1 MRIKRNI
8 LWKLY
13 IVILFTTEL
22 ISFNIYG
29 NLRLYYIVNV
39 FVLFL
44 FSRLIGKAL
53 SKKVLFSLILFVLS
67 LLFTSVFSDS
77 MIGSIRSVIS
87 LNFNIMI
94 AFTIYL
100 ILSQK
105 KITINEFYDLI
116 EKVFLV
122 NVVYGIVS
130 LLLYRVAGIN
140 ISLNPGTAFQIKG
153 FQIPGLRTEANTHGK
168 ICCYAVAYCF
178 PFLIMNRMDKQK
190 KFLLYLSLLT
200 LVVSPTRS
208 ATYALLIAIFCFLIY
223 LMAKGYSG
231 KVVKILFVILTVFGL
246 ASVLISSGIVKIEGY
261 SLTKLNSFF
270 ITSKEAAM
278 QDYSGAFRME
288 SLMAAFD
295 IWTQSLKT
303 FLLGVGY
310 NQAVVVL
317 QNNTVK
323 TVASGVEAMGL
334 LVGGGLL
341 SLLTLIIAVFTA
353 IKAVYFMLN
362 RSTSRNQCVLSSL
375 FICLIFSFS
384 MSCISGSFYVP
395 ETWMTFGII
404 AYYSE
409 TYYLLEE
416 S

>member
-1 MRIKRNI
+1 MIVKRNI

-13 IVILFTTEL
+13 IVVLFTTEL
-22 ISFNIYG
+22 ISFNFYG
-29 NLRLYYIVNV
+29 NLRLYYIVNF

-44 FSRLIGKAL
+44 FSKLIGKAL
-53 SKKVLFSLILFVLS
+53 SKKVLFGLFLFVFS

-77 MIGSIRSVIS
+77 MVGSISSVIS
-87 LNFNIMI
+87 LNFNIMT

-122 NVVYGIVS
+122 NVVYGILS
-130 LLLYRVAGIN
+130 LILYRAAGIN

-168 ICCYAVAYCF
+168 LCCYAVAYCF

-190 KFLLYLSLLT
+190 KVLLSLALLT
-200 LVVSPTRS
+200 LIVSPTRS

-223 LMAKGYSG
+223 LMARGYSG
-231 KVVKILFVILTVFGL
+231 KVVKILFAIITVFGFV
-246 ASVLISSGIVKIEGY
+246 SVLISSGILKIEGY

-270 ITSKEAAM
+270 ITSKKAAM
-278 QDYSGAFRME
+278 QDGSGVFRME

-295 IWTQSLKT
+295 IWTQSFKT
-303 FLLGVGY
+303 LLLGVGY
-310 NQAVVVL
+310 NQAIVSL

-323 TVASGVEAMGL
+323 TVASGVEVMGL

-341 SLLTLIIAVFTA
+341 SLLTLIIAVFIA
-353 IKAVYFMLN
+353 IKAVCFMLN
-362 RSTSRNQCVLSSL
+362 RATSHNQCVLSSL

-404 AYYSE
+404 AYFSE
-409 TYYLLEE
+409 IDYTLEVQ
-416 S
+416 